1 MANSLRI
8 WVRQTGGALRDATR
22 RLLRSPLATLLNVL
36 VIGVVLALPVGL
48 YLSLTQ
54 LQGMARHLSSD
65 PQISL
70 FLDRSATPEQAREV
84 GERLKNHRLVATSR
98 HIAKEQALEDLKRG
112 AGLAEVLESLKEN
125 PLPDAFV
132 ATVKGNSPQALDALN
147 DEAKTWP
154 LVSHVQLDSDW
165 ARKLDAVLR
174 IGRTLAG
181 LLGGLLAAGL
191 VAVTFNTIRL
201 QILTRR
207 EEIEVAK
214 LIGATNAFV
223 RRPFLFFGALQGLSG
238 GLAAWAV
245 AAGALWLVDRELAG
259 LSALYGSDLQV
270 PPLSGTQG
278 LILLGIAAA
287 LGWLGA
293 WLSVSRYLWQAE
305 PR

>member
-1 MANSLRI
+1 MADALRVWI
-8 WVRQTGGALRDATR
+8 RQTGGALRDATR
-22 RLLRSPLATLLNVL
+22 RLLRNPLATLLNVL
-36 VIGVVLALPVGL
+36 VIGVALALPVGL
-48 YLSLTQ
+48 YLGLTE

-70 FLDRSATPEQAREV
+70 FLDRNATADQANEVEQ
-84 GERLKNHRLVATSR
+84 RLKRHRLVATSR
-98 HIAKEQALEDLKRG
+98 YIAKEQALQDLKRG

-132 ATVKGNSPQALDALN
+132 ATVKGNSPEALDALRE
-147 DEAKTWP
+147 EAETWP
-154 LVSHVQLDSDW
+154 MVAHVQLDSDW

-174 IGRTLAG
+174 IGRTLAL
-181 LLGGLLAAGL
+181 LLGGLLAGGL

-207 EEIEVAK
+207 EEIEVSK

-223 RRPFLFFGALQGLSG
+223 RRPFLFFGALQGLAG

-245 AAGALWLVDRELAG
+245 VAGALWLLDRELAG
-259 LSALYGSDLQV
+259 LSALYGSELQLR
-270 PPLSGTQG
+270 PLSGRDG
-278 LILLGIAAA
+278 LILLGLAAA

-293 WLSVSRYLWQAE
+293 WLSVSRYLWQVE

>member
-1 MANSLRI
+1 MADAVRV
-8 WVRQTGGALRDATR
+8 WVRQTRGAVRDATR

-36 VIGVVLALPVGL
+36 VIGVALALPVGL
-48 YLSLTQ
+48 YLGLTE

-70 FLDRSATPEQAREV
+70 FLDRSATPDQAREV
-84 GERLKNHRLVATSR
+84 GQRLKGHQLVATSR
-98 HIAKEQALEDLKRG
+98 YIAKEQALQDLKRG
-112 AGLAEVLESLKEN
+112 AGLAEVLDSLKEN

-132 ATVKGNSPQALDALN
+132 ATVKGNSPAALDALN
-147 DEAKTWP
+147 QEAKSWP
-154 LVSHVQLDSDW
+154 MVAHVQLDSDW

-174 IGRTLAG
+174 IGRTLAL
-181 LLGGLLAAGL
+181 LLGALLAAGL

-223 RRPFLFFGALQGLSG
+223 RRPFLYFGALQGLAG
-238 GLAAWAV
+238 GLTAWAV
-245 AAGALWLVDRELAG
+245 VAGAVWLLDQELAE
-259 LSALYGSDLQV
+259 LSALYGSAFQLRH
-270 PPLSGTQG
+270 LSGPDG
-278 LILLGIAAA
+278 LILLALAAA

-293 WLSVSRYLWQAE
+293 WMSVSRYLWQVG
-305 PR
+305 PK